1 VSPDE
6 PRDRVVSAGG
16 AGGRATG
23 DAPSV
28 EDAPPEVELDDVSLT
43 YDGRVVLDRIGFAL
57 RPGETFSILG
67 GSGAG
72 KSTILRLILRLT
84 LPDTGRVLVKGVDV
98 TEAPLDEVL
107 ILRRRLGMVFQASAL
122 FDSLPVYDN
131 VAFPLEEHTD
141 LEEDAIQ
148 ARVHEVLT
156 FVDLDPAEV
165 EDLLPAQ
172 LSGGMKKRV
181 GIARAIAHEPE
192 LLLFDEPTT
201 GLDPITT
208 RTINELIL
216 KLKREMNVSAVV
228 VTHDIRSAF
237 TISDRSA
244 LLHEGRIVFMG
255 TPEAMRASDDEYVR
269 EFLS

>member
-1 VSPDE
+1 VTAAE
-6 PRDRVVSAGG
+6 PI
-16 AGGRATG
+16 
-23 DAPSV
+23 V
-28 EDAPPEVELDDVSLT
+28 ETTPEVELTDVTLS
-43 YDGRVVLDRIGFAL
+43 YEDKVVLDRVGFVL
-57 RPGETFSILG
+57 RAGEAFSILG

-84 LPDTGRVLVKGVDV
+84 LPDAGRVLVRGVDV
-98 TEAPLDEVL
+98 TEAPLEEVL
-107 ILRRRLGMVFQASAL
+107 SLRRRMGMVFQASAL

-141 LEEDAIQ
+141 LSEEAIRE
-148 ARVHEVLT
+148 RVREVLT
-156 FVDLDPAEV
+156 FVDLDPDEV
-165 EDLLPAQ
+165 GELLPAQ

-181 GIARAIAHEPE
+181 GIARAIVHEPE

-208 RTINELIL
+208 RTINDLIL
-216 KLKREMNVSAVV
+216 KLQREMNVSAVV

-244 LLHEGRIVFMG
+244 LLHEGRIVFIG
-255 TPEAMRASDDEYVR
+255 TPEAMRASDDDYVR
-269 EFLS
+269 EFLR

>member
-1 VSPDE
+1 MTPAQPSLE
-6 PRDRVVSAGG
+6 
-16 AGGRATG
+16 AT
-23 DAPSV
+23 
-28 EDAPPEVELDDVSLT
+28 PEVELTDVTLA
-43 YDGRVVLDRIGFAL
+43 YGDRLVLDRVGFVL
-57 RPGETFSILG
+57 RAGETFSILG

-72 KSTILRLILRLT
+72 KSTILRLT
-84 LPDTGRVLVKGVDV
+84 LPDSGRVLVRGMDV
-98 TEAPLDEVL
+98 TDAPLEEVL
-107 ILRRRLGMVFQASAL
+107 SLRRRMGMVFQASAL

-131 VAFPLEEHTD
+131 VAFPLEEHTTLSD
-141 LEEDAIQ
+141 DAIRE
-148 ARVHEVLT
+148 RVREVLT
-156 FVDLDPAEV
+156 FVDLDPDEV
-165 EDLLPAQ
+165 SDLLPAQ

-208 RTINELIL
+208 RTINGLIL
-216 KLKREMNVSAVV
+216 KLQREMNVSAVV

-244 LLHEGRIVFMG
+244 LLHEGRIVFIG

-269 EFLS
+269 EFLR

>member
-1 VSPDE
+1 MS
-6 PRDRVVSAGG
+6 G
-16 AGGRATG
+16 AGGGNGA
-23 DAPSV
+23 V
-28 EDAPPEVELDDVSLT
+28 PEVELRGVRLEYGS
-43 YDGRVVLDRIGFAL
+43 RVVLDDVSFGL
-57 RPGETFSILG
+57 RHGETFAILG

-84 LPDTGRVLVKGVDV
+84 LPDAGAVRVRGVDV
-98 TEAPLDEVL
+98 TDAPLEEVL
-107 ILRRRLGMVFQASAL
+107 SLRRRMGMVFQASAL
-122 FDSLPVYDN
+122 FDSLSVYDN
-131 VAFPLEEHTD
+131 VAFPLEEHTGLGD
-141 LEEDAIQ
+141 EAIR
-148 ARVHEVLT
+148 ARVREVLT
-156 FVDLDPAEV
+156 FVDLDPDEV
-165 EDLLPAQ
+165 GELLPAQ

-216 KLKREMNVSAVV
+216 KLQRELTVSAIV
-228 VTHDIRSAF
+228 VTHDIRSVF

-255 TPEAMRASDDEYVR
+255 TPEEMRASEDEYVR
-269 EFLS
+269 EFLR

>member
-1 VSPDE
+1 MRES
-6 PRDRVVSAGG
+6 GG
-16 AGGRATG
+16 GNGSTA
-23 DAPSV
+23 
-28 EDAPPEVELDDVSLT
+28 EVELRRVRLRYGSKVVVEDVEF
-43 YDGRVVLDRIGFAL
+43 RL
-57 RPGETFSILG
+57 RRGETFSILG

-72 KSTILRLILRLT
+72 KSTVLRLILRLT
-84 LPDTGRVLVKGVDV
+84 LPDAGEVLVRGVDV
-98 TEAPLDEVL
+98 TSAPLEQVL
-107 ILRRRLGMVFQASAL
+107 ELRRRMGMVFQASAL
-122 FDSLPVYDN
+122 FDSLAVYDN
-131 VAFPLEEHTD
+131 VAFPLEEHTTMG
-141 LEEDAIQ
+141 EEAIRE
-148 ARVHEVLT
+148 RVREVLS
-156 FVDLDPAEV
+156 FVDLDPDEV
-165 EDLLPAQ
+165 GELLPAQ

-216 KLKREMNVSAVV
+216 KLRRELSVSAIV

-255 TPEAMRASDDEYVR
+255 TPEAMRASEDEYVR
-269 EFLS
+269 DFLR

>member
-1 VSPDE
+1 VTPAQPSLE
-6 PRDRVVSAGG
+6 
-16 AGGRATG
+16 AT
-23 DAPSV
+23 
-28 EDAPPEVELDDVSLT
+28 PEVELTDVTLA
-43 YDGRVVLDRIGFAL
+43 YGDRLVLDRVGFVL
-57 RPGETFSILG
+57 RAGETFSILG

-84 LPDTGRVLVKGVDV
+84 LPDSGRVLVRGMDV
-98 TEAPLDEVL
+98 TDAPLEEVL
-107 ILRRRLGMVFQASAL
+107 SLRRRMGMVFQASAL

-131 VAFPLEEHTD
+131 VAFPLEEHTTLSD
-141 LEEDAIQ
+141 DAIRE
-148 ARVHEVLT
+148 RVREVLT
-156 FVDLDPAEV
+156 FVDLDPDEV
-165 EDLLPAQ
+165 SDLLPAQ

-208 RTINELIL
+208 RTINGLIL
-216 KLKREMNVSAVV
+216 KLQREMNVSAVV

-244 LLHEGRIVFMG
+244 LLHEGRIVFIG

-269 EFLS
+269 EFLR

>member
-1 VSPDE
+1 VRES
-6 PRDRVVSAGG
+6 GG
-16 AGGRATG
+16 GNGSTA
-23 DAPSV
+23 
-28 EDAPPEVELDDVSLT
+28 EVELRRVRLRYGSK
-43 YDGRVVLDRIGFAL
+43 VVLEDVEFRL
-57 RPGETFSILG
+57 RRGETFSILG

-72 KSTILRLILRLT
+72 KSTVLRLILRLT
-84 LPDTGRVLVKGVDV
+84 LPDAGEVLVRGVDV
-98 TEAPLDEVL
+98 TSAPLEQVL
-107 ILRRRLGMVFQASAL
+107 ELRRRMGMVFQASAL
-122 FDSLPVYDN
+122 FDSLAVYDN
-131 VAFPLEEHTD
+131 VAFPLEEHTTMG
-141 LEEDAIQ
+141 EEAIRE
-148 ARVHEVLT
+148 RVREVLS
-156 FVDLDPAEV
+156 FVDLDPDEV
-165 EDLLPAQ
+165 GELLPAQ

-216 KLKREMNVSAVV
+216 KLRRELSVSAIV

-255 TPEAMRASDDEYVR
+255 TPEAMRASEDEYVR
-269 EFLS
+269 DFLR

>member
-1 VSPDE
+1 MSGAD
-6 PRDRVVSAGG
+6 GG
-16 AGGRATG
+16 NGAT
-23 DAPSV
+23 
-28 EDAPPEVELDDVSLT
+28 PEVELRGVGLR
-43 YDGRVVLDRIGFAL
+43 YGPKVVLEDVGFRL
-57 RPGETFSILG
+57 RRGETFSILG

-84 LPDTGRVLVKGVDV
+84 LPDAGEVRVRGVDV
-98 TEAPLDEVL
+98 TSAPLEQVL
-107 ILRRRLGMVFQASAL
+107 ELRRRMGMVFQASAL
-122 FDSLPVYDN
+122 FDSLSVYDN
-131 VAFPLEEHTD
+131 VAFPLEEHTTLND
-141 LEEDAIQ
+141 EAIG
-148 ARVHEVLT
+148 ARVREVLS
-156 FVDLDPAEV
+156 FVDLDPDEV
-165 EDLLPAQ
+165 GDLLPAQ

-216 KLKREMNVSAVV
+216 KLRRELSVSAVV

-237 TISDRSA
+237 AISDRSA

-255 TPEAMRASDDEYVR
+255 TPEAMRASEDEYVR
-269 EFLS
+269 DFLR

>member
-1 VSPDE
+1 MIE
-6 PRDRVVSAGG
+6 AGG
-16 AGGRATG
+16 GNGAG
-23 DAPSV
+23 
-28 EDAPPEVELDDVSLT
+28 PEVELRGVRLEYGSKVVLEDVSF
-43 YDGRVVLDRIGFAL
+43 GL
-57 RPGETFSILG
+57 RHGETFAILG

-84 LPDTGRVLVKGVDV
+84 LPDAGAVLVRGVDV
-98 TEAPLDEVL
+98 TAAPLEEVL
-107 ILRRRLGMVFQASAL
+107 SLRRRMGMVFQASAL
-122 FDSLPVYDN
+122 FDSLSVYDN
-131 VAFPLEEHTD
+131 VAFPLEEHTELGD
-141 LEEDAIQ
+141 EAIRD
-148 ARVHEVLT
+148 RVREVLT
-156 FVDLDPAEV
+156 FVDLDPDEV
-165 EDLLPAQ
+165 GELLPAQ

-216 KLKREMNVSAVV
+216 KLQRELTVSAIV
-228 VTHDIRSAF
+228 VTHDIRSVF

-255 TPEAMRASDDEYVR
+255 TPEEMRASEDEYVR
-269 EFLS
+269 EFLR

>member
-1 VSPDE
+1 VTAEDGS
-6 PRDRVVSAGG
+6 G
-16 AGGRATG
+16 AG
-23 DAPSV
+23 
-28 EDAPPEVELDDVSLT
+28 PPEVELTGVALAFGDKL
-43 YDGRVVLDRIGFAL
+43 VLDGIGFAL
-57 RPGETFSILG
+57 EPGETFSILG

-84 LPDTGRVLVKGVDV
+84 LPDSGRVLVRGVDV
-98 TEAPLDEVL
+98 AEAPLEEVL
-107 ILRRRLGMVFQASAL
+107 ALRRRMGMVFQASAL

-141 LEEDAIQ
+141 LSDDEIRE
-148 ARVHEVLT
+148 RVREVLT
-156 FVDLDPAEV
+156 FVDLDPDEV
-165 EDLLPAQ
+165 EELLPAQ

-216 KLKREMNVSAVV
+216 KLQRELNVSAIV

-244 LLHEGRIVFMG
+244 LLHEGRIVFIG

-269 EFLS
+269 EFLR